1 MRVPANLSV
10 TKVISRG
17 DKLMAM
23 HAISARGAFI
33 RPLNLAAIMAVL
45 TSLGNVTFAN
55 DAAGPTTSADL
66 AAQSAPDPAQS
77 GSDATFQLQPVI
89 VTATRRA
96 EPINRV
102 PISIQAL
109 SGKTIKDLDI
119 QTFSD
124 LVTHVPG
131 VTLLPTTV
139 GTTTN
144 VAIRGIYSASNAPT
158 TEVYVDDTPIS
169 VRVLGGAG
177 PQGSPYPDV
186 FDLDRIEV
194 LRGPQGTLFG
204 SSAMGGVIRYI
215 TPQPDLFSA
224 SGFAKSDLE
233 YTQNGEPSYDVGA
246 AYGAPVSSGVAAFR
260 VSLWERSA
268 GGWINDVDPYSGLT
282 RSQDGNSSASYVVRP
297 AFTVAPVAG
306 LTITAAMFLQRINQ
320 QNPDA
325 YWVTLVPQ
333 SDQGSRVS
341 GFIPQPS
348 YDDLNV
354 PSLSITYDFHDMT
367 FQSNSSYVDR
377 TFHDI
382 DDETRN
388 LEGDYAGM
396 PLIPGLESFFS
407 TELNIESNRVWQ
419 QEFRLSSANPDSRVS
434 WIAGLYYRNALAH
447 DEQLITPD
455 LNPITEFIAGETSLQ
470 YTGIPDYY
478 VNGIALNSYT
488 NFFTRD
494 VSEAI
499 YGSATVGII
508 GALKANVGVRAEHS
522 IVDDQ
527 QEAVAGPFGGVAY
540 SNSLLP
546 DQIGNPI
553 TPRFGLTYQL
563 NSNDMVYAS
572 AAKGY
577 RSGGGNAPDS
587 IDNPLCVPSVEALG
601 LNAVPLSFNSDS
613 LWSYEV
619 GTKDSMLERRLAF
632 QLSAYDI
639 IWNDIQTEVSLPS
652 CSEGFTANRG
662 KAFSR
667 GVDLQVQALVG
678 EHLQLNFSAG
688 YDDAYYPSSEYGA
701 PKHGVAPLLVAAGEK
716 LADVVPWSLDANA
729 DYSRSIDRLWSGAES
744 YLRLDYARLSG
755 MPSLDPNVAGY
766 DPLVGPFQDQ
776 GYSMLN
782 LRVGVMRNGLDLSF
796 YVENATNADPL
807 LRYAHSPASSPLFTA
822 VAIRPRTIGVGAAYS
837 F

>member
-1 MRVPANLSV
+1 MNMSAMSVSAARVGRLNRA
-10 TKVISRG
+10 T
-17 DKLMAM
+17 MA
-23 HAISARGAFI
+23 
-33 RPLNLAAIMAVL
+33 AVL
-45 TSLGNVTFAN
+45 LFLANASFAN
-55 DAAGPTTSADL
+55 DAAPSPPSA
-66 AAQSAPDPAQS
+66 ASVAQSTPDPTQS
-77 GSDATFQLQPVI
+77 GSNATLALQPVI

-109 SGKTIKDLDI
+109 SGKTINDLAI

-131 VTLLPTTV
+131 VTLLPATV
-139 GTTTN
+139 GTMSN
-144 VAIRGIYSASNAPT
+144 VAIRGIYSASNAAT
-158 TEVYVDDTPIS
+158 TEVYIDDTPIS

-215 TPQPDLFSA
+215 TPQPNLVSPG
-224 SGFAKSDLE
+224 GFASSDLE
-233 YTQNGEPSYDVGA
+233 YTQNGAPSYDVGV

-268 GGWINDVDPYSGLT
+268 GGWIDQVDPYNGLT
-282 RSQDGNSSASYVVRP
+282 RSQDGNSSVSYVVRP
-297 AFTVAPVAG
+297 AFTVAP
-306 LTITAAMFLQRINQ
+306 TAALTVTAAVFLQRINQ
-320 QNPDA
+320 QSPDD

-333 SDQGSRVS
+333 ADQGRRVS

-354 PSLSITYDFHDMT
+354 PSLTITYDFHDMI

-388 LEGDYAGM
+388 LEGDYAGN

-407 TELNIESNRVWQ
+407 TELNVESNRAWQ

-434 WIAGLYYRNALAH
+434 WVAGLYYRNSLAH
-447 DEQLITPD
+447 DTQLIPPD
-455 LNPITEFIAGETSLQ
+455 LTPITEYIAGETSLQ
-470 YTGIPDYY
+470 YTGIPDYN

-499 YGSATVGII
+499 YGSTTVGII
-508 GALKANVGVRAEHS
+508 GGLKANLGVRAEHS
-522 IVDDQ
+522 IVSDQ

-546 DQIGNPI
+546 DQIANPI
-553 TPRFGLTYQL
+553 TPRLGLTYQL
-563 NSNDMVYAS
+563 NSNDMIYAS

-587 IDNPLCVPSVEALG
+587 IDNPLCLPSVEALG
-601 LNAVPLSFNSDS
+601 LTSVPQSFTSDS

-619 GTKDSMLERRLAF
+619 GTKDSMFERRLAF

-639 IWNDIQTEVSLPS
+639 IWDDIQTSVSLPS
-652 CSEGFTANRG
+652 CSEAFTANRG

-667 GVDLQVQALVG
+667 GVDLQIQALVG
-678 EHLQLNFSAG
+678 EHLQLSFSAG

-701 PKHGVAPLLVAAGEK
+701 PKKGIAPLLVAAGEK
-716 LADVVPWSLDANA
+716 LPDVVPWSVDANA
-729 DYSRSIDRLWSGAES
+729 DYSRSIDHLWSGAES
-744 YLRLDYARLSG
+744 YLRLDYSRLSA
-755 MPSLDPNVAGY
+755 MPSLDPSVAGY
-766 DPLVGPFQDQ
+766 DRLVGPFQDQ

-782 LRVGVMRNGLDLSF
+782 IRVGVQRNGLDLSL

-822 VAIRPRTIGVGAAYS
+822 VALRPRTIGVGARYS